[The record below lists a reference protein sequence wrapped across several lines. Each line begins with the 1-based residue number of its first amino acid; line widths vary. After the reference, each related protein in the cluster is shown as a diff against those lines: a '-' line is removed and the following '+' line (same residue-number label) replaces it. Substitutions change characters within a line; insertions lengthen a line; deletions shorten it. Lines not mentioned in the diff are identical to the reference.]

1 MTVIADDRQVH
12 DIGGIMGGE
21 HSGVSEATTDVMLE
35 VAYFTPERIARTGQ
49 ALGLTSDARSRF
61 ERGVDPAFLDDG
73 LAILTGL
80 ILDICGGEPSAITRA
95 GEPPVERRT
104 INFDYRRT
112 KALGGIDVPDQRQRE
127 IFESLGFELKDDED
141 HCPNMAARRRRPG
154 RPGRGS
160 RADPRLRQGALDTA
174 RSRAGSGEADRDP
187 LAVDRAAG
195 APHRRRA
202 RTR

>member
-1 MTVIADDRQVH
+1 MLALNEKEYALEPFMTVIADDAQVH

-21 HSGVSEATTDVMLE
+21 DSGVSETTTDVMLE

-80 ILDICGGEPSAITRA
+80 ILDICGGEASDVVRA

-104 INFDYRRT
+104 IIFD
-112 KALGGIDVPDQRQRE
+112 
-127 IFESLGFELKDDED
+127 F
-141 HCPNMAARRRRPG
+141 RPHQSAG
-154 RPGRGS
+154 R
-160 RADPRLRQGALDTA
+160 D
-174 RSRAGSGEADRDP
+174 
-187 LAVDRAAG
+187 
-195 APHRRRA
+195 RRA
-202 RTR
+202 RASASAKSSRASASR